1 MLGKAGHCYFINE
14 AVVEPREAYK
24 QSIFFHIKGRW
35 HHHKPANGRDLGT
48 EFGSGTNLGARH
60 VRILLFRKVRS
71 QPKLS
76 SFFVDDDGD
85 GLVLWCGHPIADGNH
100 QRLSVTSPAN
110 THHQRIRRQRAYL
123 LCAAIVDL
131 PFSTYRG
138 LHSLKLRRRS
148 RREGPGAT
156 RVRRGPQVPKSP
168 RSWRRRS
175 QNDPQVLWFARRL
188 KSLMHR
194 QRGCGS
200 RR

>member
-1 MLGKAGHCYFINE
+1 MLGKAGHCYFVNE

-35 HHHKPANGRDLGT
+35 HHHKSANGRDLGT

-100 QRLSVTSPAN
+100 QRLSHPQQTHIISAFVDNARTCFVLRLWTCLSPLTGVCTASN
-110 THHQRIRRQRAYL
+110 YGDG
-123 LCAAIVDL
+123 V
-131 PFSTYRG
+131 G
-138 LHSLKLRRRS
+138 
-148 RREGPGAT
+148 E
-156 RVRRGPQVPKSP
+156 RVQEQLAFAGGPKSP
-168 RSWRRRS
+168 S
-175 QNDPQVLWFARRL
+175 PFALGAVAARMIP
-188 KSLMHR
+188 KS
-194 QRGCGS
+194 CGS
-200 RR
+200 PAG